1 MVCQA
6 SRDESVAGF
15 VPMIIR
21 SFYILSMS
29 SGLLDGCANIVPVF
43 DSVVSGNHGECIAV
57 RLCIGATE
65 CHDRS
70 AAGAGPNALHQ
81 VVSDLDGMRES
92 FVFESLC
99 IDEGFN
105 RIMVRDS
112 PKAVDA
118 ADQKI

>member
-29 SGLLDGCANIVPVF
+29 GGLLDGCANIVPVF

-65 CHDRS
+65 CHDRD

-99 IDEGFN
+99 LMKVSTESWFVTA
-105 RIMVRDS
+105 RRRS
-112 PKAVDA
+112 TA